1 VEMVF
6 DQIKMAILI
15 PLISVICVAIIGGLI
30 GFIFI
35 LLYKTT
41 GLHEWGSVIL
51 GMALVVLVPAA
62 AFLLQNYFEK
72 QTAT

>member
-1 VEMVF
+1 M
-6 DQIKMAILI
+6 KMAILI
-15 PLISVICVAIIGGLI
+15 PLISVICTAVIGGVI

-35 LLYKTT
+35 LLFKTT

-62 AFLLQNYFEK
+62 AFLLQNYYDK
-72 QTAT
+72 QTATQTD

>member
-1 VEMVF
+1 MTL
-6 DQIKMAILI
+6 DLMKMAILI
-15 PLISVICVAIIGGLI
+15 PLISMICTAVIG

-35 LLYKTT
+35 LLFKTT

-62 AFLLQNYFEK
+62 AFLLQNYYDK
-72 QTAT
+72 QTATQTD

>member
-1 VEMVF
+1 MTF
-6 DQIKMAILI
+6 DQIKMAILF
-15 PLISVICVAIIGGLI
+15 PLISVISVAIIGGVI

-35 LLYKTT
+35 LLFKTT
-41 GLHEWGSVIL
+41 GLGEWGSVIL

-62 AFLLQNYFEK
+62 AFLLQNYFAK

>member
-1 VEMVF
+1 LTF
-6 DQIKMAILI
+6 DQIKMAILF
-15 PLISVICVAIIGGLI
+15 PLISVISVAIIGGVI

-35 LLYKTT
+35 LLFKTT
-41 GLHEWGSVIL
+41 GLGEWGSVIL

-62 AFLLQNYFEK
+62 AFLLQNYFDK

>member
-1 VEMVF
+1 MTF
-6 DQIKMAILI
+6 DQIKMAILF
-15 PLISVICVAIIGGLI
+15 PLISVISVAIIGI

-35 LLYKTT
+35 LLFKTT
-41 GLHEWGSVIL
+41 GLGEWGSVIL

-62 AFLLQNYFEK
+62 AFLLQNYFDK

>member
-1 VEMVF
+1 MTF
-6 DQIKMAILI
+6 DQIKMAILF
-15 PLISVICVAIIGGLI
+15 PLISVISVAIIGGVI

-35 LLYKTT
+35 LLFKTT
-41 GLHEWGSVIL
+41 GLDEWGSVIL

-62 AFLLQNYFEK
+62 AFLLQNYFYK

>member
-1 VEMVF
+1 
-6 DQIKMAILI
+6 MAILF
-15 PLISVICVAIIGGLI
+15 PLISVISVAIIGGVI

-35 LLYKTT
+35 LLFKTT
-41 GLHEWGSVIL
+41 GLGEWGSVIL

-62 AFLLQNYFEK
+62 AFLLQNYFDK

>member
-41 GLHEWGSVIL
+41 GLHEWGAVIL

>member
-1 VEMVF
+1 M
-6 DQIKMAILI
+6 
-15 PLISVICVAIIGGLI
+15 IGGVI

-35 LLYKTT
+35 LLFKNT

-62 AFLLQNYFEK
+62 AFLIQNYYDK
-72 QTAT
+72 QATTKTD

>member
-1 VEMVF
+1 MTF
-6 DQIKMAILI
+6 DQIKMAILF
-15 PLISVICVAIIGGLI
+15 PLISVISVAIIGGVI

-35 LLYKTT
+35 LLFKTT
-41 GLHEWGSVIL
+41 GLGEWGSVIL

-62 AFLLQNYFEK
+62 AFLLQNYFDK

>member
-1 VEMVF
+1 MVF